1 MKTITSWNRRM
12 GKQDAAI
19 RGLPNNPSKHI
30 YWIVYNRDMVKY
42 TEDLIEQIKGSEYMT
57 HITVVSKSD
66 PSRDRTKGAIY
77 FDPTLM
83 DLIGNGGNGS

>member
-1 MKTITSWNRRM
+1 M

-19 RGLPNNPSKHI
+19 RSLPDCPSKHI

-42 TEDLIEQIKGSEYMT
+42 TEDLIEQIKGPEYMT
-57 HITVVSKSD
+57 NVTVVSKND
-66 PSRDRTKGAIY
+66 PSKDRTKGAVY

>member
-1 MKTITSWNRRM
+1 M

-42 TEDLIEQIKGSEYMT
+42 TEDLIEQIKGPEYMS
-57 HITVVSKSD
+57 HITVVAKSD
-66 PSRDRTKGAIY
+66 PSKDRTKGAIY

-83 DLIGNGGNGS
+83 DLIGNGGYGS